1 MKIRAD
7 VGKIEYK
14 KIIEKN
20 NGTKCLFFEKNKID
34 KIYLDASRIKQKSQI
49 KLEMKKR
56 YYNGHRNIKDHKK
69 TLWAIICQQIGKPYR
84 NV

>member
-34 KIYLDASRIKQKSQI
+34 KI
-49 KLEMKKR
+49 
-56 YYNGHRNIKDHKK
+56 
-69 TLWAIICQQIGKPYR
+69 
-84 NV
+84 